1 VNRRSSGRQ
10 TVDPEREARFE
21 RRMRRIAIA
30 VLAAGLAAA
39 TLIFVL
45 SAADVP
51 VDEATA
57 SIQDSRQYQMTM
69 ERIGGKAAV
78 FAAQFSDWF
87 AGLWHGRRL
96 AGTVAL
102 LSLAVSGLCYAVSR
116 PPR

>member
-1 VNRRSSGRQ
+1 MSGGRKA
-10 TVDPEREARFE
+10 VDPEREARLE
-21 RRMRRIAIA
+21 HLMRRVAIA
-30 VLAAGLAAA
+30 VLAVGLAVS
-39 TLIFVL
+39 TLIFLL
-45 SAADVP
+45 SPADVP
-51 VDEATA
+51 VDAATA
-57 SIQDSRQYQMTM
+57 SIQDSRQYQLAL

-78 FAAQFSDWF
+78 FAAQFSDWL